1 MRKEFGKWL
10 LDISKYLVTA
20 VFISNIFSEMK
31 YNPLLIFVGI
41 GIILLTFI
49 IGMIMV
55 DDTEN
60 KKKSNIK
67 KK

>member
-1 MRKEFGKWL
+1 MLNNKNINK
-10 LDISKYLVTA
+10 KYIADTQQ
-20 VFISNIFSEMK
+20 IN
-31 YNPLLIFVGI
+31 IFVGI